1 MPLVK
6 DILDPDFRQFLHS
19 AELRE
24 RSEPRDGGLG
34 GGHTGAR
41 RDLSTYMRIGLK

>member
-6 DILDPDFRQFLHS
+6 DILDPDFRQFLHN

-24 RSEPRDGGLG
+24 RSEPRDGGAGRGAHG
-34 GGHTGAR
+34 GSKRLVHLYENR
-41 RDLSTYMRIGLK
+41 VK